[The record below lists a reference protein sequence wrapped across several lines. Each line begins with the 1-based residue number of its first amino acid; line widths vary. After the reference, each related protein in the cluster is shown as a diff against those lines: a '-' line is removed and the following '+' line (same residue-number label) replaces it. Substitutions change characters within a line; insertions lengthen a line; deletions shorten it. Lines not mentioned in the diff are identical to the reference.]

1 MLFWDKL
8 EEVGFGALDF
18 LENTTISA
26 RQEVQDT
33 LQIPIIW
40 VKAG

>member
-8 EEVGFGALDF
+8 EEVGFGALDV

-26 RQEVQDT
+26 RQEVRDT
-33 LQIPIIW
+33 LHILIIW